1 MDYPLLNSAQLS
13 AHLKSLRKA
22 KGWSQAQLGRHLELG
37 QVRIADI
44 EKNPG
49 VVSMDQLL
57 QIMHALDARLQ
68 VKLAPADTDDAAS
81 KSAW

>member
-1 MDYPLLNSAQLS
+1 MDYSLLNSAQLS

-22 KGWSQAQLGRHLELG
+22 KGWSQAQLGRHLGLG

-68 VKLAPADTDDAAS
+68 VKLARDDADAPS
-81 KSAW
+81 STSDW